1 MHSIN
6 SKKNNMKVGYT
17 IFFGLLI
24 LFLFVVIVG
33 TRDNLFSKTY
43 TLNLV
48 VKETVGLKKGGSVL
62 LGGLKV
68 GSIKDIRFVPVDNKS
83 QIVIELSLLQ
93 EYAGK
98 ITTGSSATI
107 ETFGLLGD
115 KMINISLGNINEN
128 PLSHGDILKVEESF
142 SIETAGSV
150 VEPIL
155 QKIDSIA
162 SDINNITGNVSSGNG
177 TLGKLLVDD
186 SAINKLN
193 VLLENISGIVS
204 SVNSSKGS
212 IGKLI
217 NEPNLYNDLT
227 SITFNLKTITDSL
240 ASGKGTL
247 GKFLT
252 DSSFY
257 TNLNELTSRLR
268 TIVKKTEKDSTLI
281 GGFLNDKTLYIKF
294 NSLIDELN
302 SLIIDIK
309 ENPDRYINVSVF

>member
-1 MHSIN
+1 MYSSN

-17 IFFGLLI
+17 IFSGLVI

-33 TRDNLFSKTY
+33 TGENLFSKTY
-43 TLNLV
+43 NLKLV
-48 VKETVGLKKGGSVL
+48 VRETEGLKKGGSVL
-62 LGGLKV
+62 LGGLKI
-68 GSIKDIRFVPVDNKS
+68 GSIKDIRFVPIDNKN

-98 ITTGSSATI
+98 ITTRSSAAI

-115 KMINISLGNINEN
+115 KMINISLGNPDEK
-128 PLSHGDILKVEESF
+128 PLNDGDFLKVEETF

-155 QKIDSIA
+155 KKIDGIA
-162 SDINNITGNVSSGNG
+162 SDIKSITSNTALGNG
-177 TLGKLLVDD
+177 TIGKLLVND

-193 VLLENISGIVS
+193 ALLDNISGIVS
-204 SVNSSKGS
+204 KINSSKGS

-217 NEPNLYNDLT
+217 NEPNLYNDIAA
-227 SITFNLKTITDSL
+227 ITFNLKTVTDSL
-240 ASGKGTL
+240 ASGKGTF
-247 GKFLT
+247 GKLLIN
-252 DSSFY
+252 DSLY
-257 TNLNELTSRLR
+257 NNLNDLTSGLN
-268 TIVKKTEKDSTLI
+268 TIVKKTENDSTLI
-281 GGFLNDKTLYIKF
+281 GGSLNDKTLYIKF

-302 SLIIDIK
+302 SLITDIK